1 MEKTRLTRNSS
12 RSKLSRA
19 SCTVTLSRKSVAAFK
34 VTQRQANENG
44 TKSNSNN
51 RPTNGTRAITSN
63 AQPIDS
69 TNCSRKM
76 LNQLT
81 PNVPRARKT
90 FAKSLCRNIMS
101 QVNSIRTAPAAQMTT
116 PNNNGN
122 LLVKSLFQKD
132 VNQFISQ
139 MAKLND
145 EYARDMVDLKTE
157 YFRKMSALK
166 QKHEQKIN
174 DVNQKFSERFE
185 F

>member
-1 MEKTRLTRNSS
+1 
-12 RSKLSRA
+12 
-19 SCTVTLSRKSVAAFK
+19 
-34 VTQRQANENG
+34 
-44 TKSNSNN
+44 
-51 RPTNGTRAITSN
+51 
-63 AQPIDS
+63 
-69 TNCSRKM
+69 
-76 LNQLT
+76 
-81 PNVPRARKT
+81 
-90 FAKSLCRNIMS
+90 MS

-145 EYARDMVDLKTE
+145 EYAREMVDLKTE

-174 DVNQKFSERFE
+174 DVNQKFSESFE